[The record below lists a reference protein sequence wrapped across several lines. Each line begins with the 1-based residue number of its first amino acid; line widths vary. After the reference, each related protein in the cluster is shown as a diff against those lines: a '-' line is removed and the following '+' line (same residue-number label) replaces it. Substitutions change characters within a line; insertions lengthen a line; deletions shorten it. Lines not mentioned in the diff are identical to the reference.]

1 MSVRSS
7 SIRCQGV
14 TPRSLRFSGASVQ
27 TSRLNQ
33 SLIAWLDSLA
43 PWTHAFT
50 VTCNRGSDRS
60 QINQSILI
68 DAARHFVYRVRRKCY
83 GSKGRRQNL
92 LPVTASYGWG
102 AYGDHP
108 HLHFCF
114 ACPNGMDFSSFSSIL
129 EESAKKTFWL
139 SRQMKVELYRDAGWM
154 RYLVEHG
161 TEHLIVP
168 LINPSSSASA

>member
-1 MSVRSS
+1 MNVHSS
-7 SIRCQGV
+7 SRRRQGM
-14 TPRSLRFSGASVQ
+14 TPRTERCSGASGQ
-27 TSRLNQ
+27 TIRLNQ

-50 VTCNRGSDRS
+50 VTCKRGSDRS

-68 DAARHFVYRVRRKCY
+68 DAAHHFVYRVRRKCY
-83 GSKGRRQNL
+83 KSSGRRQNL

-114 ACPNGMDFSSFSSIL
+114 AGPNGMDFSTFSSIL

-139 SRQMKVELYRDAGWM
+139 NRQMKVEPYRDSGWM
-154 RYLVEHG
+154 QYLVEHG
-161 TEHLIVP
+161 ADHLIVS
-168 LINPSSSASA
+168 LINPSSSTSA

>member
-1 MSVRSS
+1 MSAHSS
-7 SIRCQGV
+7 SIRRQGV
-14 TPRSLRFSGASVQ
+14 TPLSVRFSGASVQ
-27 TSRLNQ
+27 TSRFNQ

-50 VTCNRGSDRS
+50 VTCKSGSDRS

-83 GSKGRRQNL
+83 GSKGRRHNL
-92 LPVTASYGWG
+92 LPVTVSYGWG

-114 ACPNGMDFSSFSSIL
+114 AGPYGVDFATFSSIL

-139 SRQMKVELYRDAGWM
+139 NRQMKVEAYRDAGWM
-154 RYLVEHG
+154 QYIVEHG
-161 TEHLIVP
+161 TDHLIVS
-168 LINPSSSASA
+168 LINPSASASA